1 MHQNPISPGR
11 KLGPTPVIDPTA
23 TVRDTTFGAYCE
35 VGARTKVAESSFGD
49 YSYVVNDADIIY
61 TTVGRFCSIAAQT
74 RINPG
79 NHPLE
84 RVALSHF
91 TYRSS
96 AYGLGADDAA
106 FFDWRRSHRA
116 VLGND
121 VWIGHGAT
129 VLPGVKLGN
138 GAAVGA
144 GAVVSKDVPPF
155 AIAIGVPAKVLRYR
169 FTPDIIAALE
179 RIAWWDWPHERLG
192 PALADFRAMTAE
204 AFCRKYDPA

>member
-1 MHQNPISPGR
+1 M
-11 KLGPTPVIDPTA
+11 
-23 TVRDTTFGAYCE
+23 
-35 VGARTKVAESSFGD
+35 
-49 YSYVVNDADIIY
+49 
-61 TTVGRFCSIAAQT
+61 
-74 RINPG
+74 
-79 NHPLE
+79 
-84 RVALSHF
+84 ALSHF

-121 VWIGHGAT
+121 VWIGHGAI

-144 GAVVSKDVPPF
+144 GAVVSKDIPPF
-155 AIAIGVPAKVLRYR
+155 AIAIGVPAKILRYR
-169 FTPDIIAALE
+169 FEPEIIAALE

-192 PALADFRAMTAE
+192 PALADFRAMTARD
-204 AFCRKYDPA
+204 FCRKYDPT